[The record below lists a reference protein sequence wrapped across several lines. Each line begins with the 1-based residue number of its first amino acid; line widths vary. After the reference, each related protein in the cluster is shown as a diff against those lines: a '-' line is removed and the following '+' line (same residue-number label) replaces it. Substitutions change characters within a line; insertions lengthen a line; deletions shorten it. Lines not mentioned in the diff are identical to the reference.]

1 MSAKVRRNIMVN
13 GDKQDDIWLLEDELI
28 TLNQKLITLHRLQAD
43 VKEEIEFEVEIEYKT
58 AKMVGN
64 SDKIAELSNE
74 KLRSHAVKKR
84 LSTTEVEL
92 PYDEGE
98 ESEFIAYL
106 ELVELIDAAE
116 LEKLRLL
123 RDIGYEK
130 REFQREFSRA
140 GMQTLTESMQ

>member
-1 MSAKVRRNIMVN
+1 MVN
-13 GDKQDDIWLLEDELI
+13 GENQDDIWGLEDDII
-28 TLNQKLITLHRLQAD
+28 TLNQKLITLHRLQVD

-58 AKMVGN
+58 AKMVGDT
-64 SDKIAELSNE
+64 DKIAELSNE
-74 KLRSHAVKKR
+74 KLRNHAVKDR

-92 PYDEGE
+92 PCEGGE
-98 ESEFIAYL
+98 DGEFIAYL

-123 RDIGYEK
+123 RDIGFEK